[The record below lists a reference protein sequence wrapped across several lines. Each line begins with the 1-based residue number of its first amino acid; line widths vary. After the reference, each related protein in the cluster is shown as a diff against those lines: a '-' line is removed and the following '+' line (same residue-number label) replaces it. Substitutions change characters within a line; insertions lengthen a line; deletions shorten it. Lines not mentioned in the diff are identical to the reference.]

1 MLNLR
6 RLLLLCDLVDLGT
19 VSAVAGR
26 RNITASAVSQQL
38 RVLEVETG
46 ATLLQQDGRTLG
58 LTRVGEVLVRHVRL
72 VLSAMDE
79 AESAVAAARDGIVG
93 HVSIASFNMGIPM
106 LVAPAVQRL
115 GREAPDLELEIRQA
129 PTEPA
134 LRLLR
139 RGEVDM
145 AITTVYPFGP
155 QVSLGGVVQEKLLS
169 EPLVLLTPPQL
180 HLRVRK
186 YGFAAL
192 ADEPWVTAAPTSGLG
207 IALQQAADA
216 AGFAPR
222 VKHRLE
228 SAQNICQLATTE
240 VASAVVPRM
249 AVPAQ
254 FESLI
259 VQGID
264 FGVREISAVVR
275 EGRRRDP
282 NIRRVMRE
290 LHSIVADSWPEQ
302 FGVAV

>member
-1 MLNLR
+1 
-6 RLLLLCDLVDLGT
+6 
-19 VSAVAGR
+19 
-26 RNITASAVSQQL
+26 
-38 RVLEVETG
+38 
-46 ATLLQQDGRTLG
+46 
-58 LTRVGEVLVRHVRL
+58 
-72 VLSAMDE
+72 
-79 AESAVAAARDGIVG
+79 
-93 HVSIASFNMGIPM
+93 
-106 LVAPAVQRL
+106 
-115 GREAPDLELEIRQA
+115 
-129 PTEPA
+129 
-134 LRLLR
+134 
-139 RGEVDM
+139 M

-275 EGRRRDP
+275 EGRRETPTSGGSCANCTASWRTVARAV
-282 NIRRVMRE
+282 RRRG
-290 LHSIVADSWPEQ
+290 LSPGLRNRLRSAGGS
-302 FGVAV
+302 G

>member
-1 MLNLR
+1 M
-6 RLLLLCDLVDLGT
+6 
-19 VSAVAGR
+19 
-26 RNITASAVSQQL
+26 
-38 RVLEVETG
+38 
-46 ATLLQQDGRTLG
+46 
-58 LTRVGEVLVRHVRL
+58 
-72 VLSAMDE
+72 
-79 AESAVAAARDGIVG
+79 
-93 HVSIASFNMGIPM
+93 
-106 LVAPAVQRL
+106 
-115 GREAPDLELEIRQA
+115 
-129 PTEPA
+129 
-134 LRLLR
+134 
-139 RGEVDM
+139 
-145 AITTVYPFGP
+145 
-155 QVSLGGVVQEKLLS
+155 QEKLLA

-192 ADEPWVTAAPTSGLG
+192 ADEPWVTGAPTSGLG
-207 IALQQAADA
+207 IALQRAADA
-216 AGFAPR
+216 AGFAPK
-222 VKHRLE
+222 VKHRVE

-240 VASAVVPRM
+240 VASAVVPKM
-249 AVPAQ
+249 AVPVQ